1 MGTTG
6 IFNMTEEEQEAA
18 RTLISGR
25 CPWKQEPF
33 DNVGMGEEKKKKHLS
48 NELESIK
55 EFREI

>member
-1 MGTTG
+1 MGTTN

-33 DNVGMGEEKKKKHLS
+33 NNVGMGGGEDTSRMNLS
-48 NELESIK
+48 Q
-55 EFREI
+55 